1 MFETI
6 LYETQD
12 GVATVTLNRPESFN
26 AFNMKMHEEAIQAM
40 DQAVTD
46 PKVRCI
52 VLKGNGKGFSS
63 GADLSITQEFGAE
76 ADYGKVLQETY
87 NPLLMQM
94 VEADK
99 PIIAVL
105 HGPAFGAGLSLALA
119 CDFRIASDHASLS
132 LAFVNIGLV
141 PDAGAT
147 FFLPRIVGYSRALE
161 LAMTGRKLDAEE
173 AYTMGLVNRVVPAEE
188 LETAVEEYA
197 RRLVQ
202 APTSAL
208 SGMKRNFLK
217 SFENDLPTLLKAEAR
232 EQTVCGR
239 SDDHREGVTAFF
251 EKRQPIFKG
260 R

>member
-6 LYETQD
+6 LYETRG
-12 GVATVTLNRPESFN
+12 GVATITFNRPKAFN

-46 PKVRCI
+46 QEVRCI
-52 VLKGNGKGFSS
+52 VLKGSGKGFSS
-63 GADLSITQEFGAE
+63 GADLSVSREFGEE
-76 ADYGKVLQETY
+76 ADYGKILQETY
-87 NPLLMQM
+87 NLLLMRM

-99 PIIAVL
+99 PIVAAL
-105 HGPAFGAGLSLALA
+105 QGPAFGAGLSVALA
-119 CDFRIASDHASLS
+119 CDFRIAADNASLS
-132 LAFVNIGLV
+132 MAFVNIGLV

-161 LAMTGRKLDAEE
+161 LAMTGRKLGAEE

-188 LETAVEEYA
+188 LDTAVEEYA
-197 RRLVQ
+197 RRLAQ
-202 APTSAL
+202 APTGAL
-208 SGMKRNFLK
+208 AGMKRNFLK
-217 SFENDLPTLLKAEAR
+217 SFENDLPTLLEAEAR

-239 SDDHREGVTAFF
+239 SADHREGVAAFF
-251 EKRQPIFKG
+251 EKRVPKFKG